1 MNVMNENLTPRN
13 KILVE
18 SVRKLQAEDKI
29 YGEPTAYAACAGEL
43 QRVLLK
49 YASRSV
55 RRVGPAEHS
64 ALDQV
69 LMCIARIGCG
79 PVVID
84 GLYTEGAAQLAIAGE
99 AAIHS
104 TGEARPVDVHERKQF
119 DDEAMTDQL
128 AAQVEKDF
136 LTDQTE

>member
-1 MNVMNENLTPRN
+1 
-13 KILVE
+13 
-18 SVRKLQAEDKI
+18 
-29 YGEPTAYAACAGEL
+29 
-43 QRVLLK
+43 
-49 YASRSV
+49 
-55 RRVGPAEHS
+55 
-64 ALDQV
+64 
-69 LMCIARIGCG
+69 
-79 PVVID
+79 VVID